1 MACEPAIDATRD
13 RVSGLRPSA
22 WPMTPA
28 FLLAFLLVPLAAGA
42 DAPDDAM
49 GADVAA
55 VASAQRPTPTECVYS
70 TNVWHVGKG
79 TVVDRRVVRKS
90 YDALDADERDPN
102 DPRCTVCEAD
112 QVRIDPARLGLGG
125 LPAFRVCHAYAEPVR
140 AALRA
145 LAADPD
151 TRIVSLTGYRP
162 GRTRGPIVGGMRT
175 WFSNHSYGTAI
186 DINASFNGLYDR
198 CNVSQVTPS
207 AVRKCVLK
215 LGGHWNPGGNP
226 METIV
231 EGGAIHR
238 EFTRFW
244 NWGGAIRG
252 GLKDMMHFSITG
264 H

>member
-1 MACEPAIDATRD
+1 MACEKASNAMRD
-13 RVSGLRPSA
+13 RFPGTDRTGWL
-22 WPMTPA
+22 
-28 FLLAFLLVPLAAGA
+28 FLLACLMLPATTRAEPPDAALPGEW
-42 DAPDDAM
+42 
-49 GADVAA
+49 VAGG
-55 VASAQRPTPTECVYS
+55 RPTPTECVYS

-79 TVVDRRVVRKS
+79 TVVDRRTVRKP
-90 YDALDADERDPN
+90 YDALDPDERDPN

-112 QVRIDPARLGLGG
+112 QVRINPALLGMGG
-125 LPAFRVCHAYAEPVR
+125 LPAFRVCHAYAEPVK

-151 TRIVSLTGYRP
+151 ARIVSITGYRP

-198 CNVSQVTPS
+198 CDVLRVTPS
-207 AVRKCVLK
+207 TVRKCVLK
-215 LGGHWNPGGNP
+215 LGGHWDPRVNPL
-226 METIV
+226 ETII

-238 EFTRFW
+238 EFTKFW
-244 NWGGAIRG
+244 KWGGAIRG